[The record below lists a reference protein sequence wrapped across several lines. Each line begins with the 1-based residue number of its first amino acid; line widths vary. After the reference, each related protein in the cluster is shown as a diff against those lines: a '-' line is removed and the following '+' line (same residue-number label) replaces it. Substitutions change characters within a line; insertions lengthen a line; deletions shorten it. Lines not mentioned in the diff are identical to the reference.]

1 MGEFLKQF
9 GVDWKLLL
17 SQLANFTLILIILR
31 IFIYKPL
38 LKALKERKEKIENGL
53 MKAEECDIRLKEVD
67 IMSEKKL
74 KEADEKCVVL
84 LSQSDIK
91 RKKLEKEI
99 TLQVKHKEE
108 ELIRKAKQLAE
119 NQKKEM
125 YEKLIGEAG
134 EIIRSAI
141 AKAIE
146 VEPEEIDKKLVKR
159 AKLVLEK
166 ENELQS

>member
-17 SQLANFTLILIILR
+17 SQLVNFTLILIVLR
-31 IFIYKPL
+31 IFVYKPL
-38 LKALKERKEKIENGL
+38 LKVLKERKEKIEGGF
-53 MKAEECDIRLKEVD
+53 MKAEECDIRLKEVN

-74 KEADEKCVVL
+74 KEADEKCVFL
-84 LSQSDIK
+84 ISKADIK

-99 TLQVKHKEE
+99 AMKIKQKEE
-108 ELIRKAKQLAE
+108 ESIEKAKRLAE

-125 YEKLIGEAG
+125 YEKLKEEAG
-134 EIIRSAI
+134 QLIRSAI

-146 VEPEEIDKKLVKR
+146 AEPEEIDKKLIKK
-159 AKLVLEK
+159 AAAILK
-166 ENELQS
+166 ENELQT